1 MMQQCVQRK
10 KITKPR
16 AAMDLNLVIAE
27 ATRIAQIRRQIAEG
41 TYLTSDKLEAALERL
56 LESVR
61 QVPRPARRATGS

>member
-41 TYLTSDKLEAALERL
+41 TYLTSDKLEAALDRL